1 MQYIEKSDLDYI
13 PDNFIRSKKSKIY
26 Y

>member
-13 PDNFIRSKKSKIY
+13 PDNFIRSKKSKKY